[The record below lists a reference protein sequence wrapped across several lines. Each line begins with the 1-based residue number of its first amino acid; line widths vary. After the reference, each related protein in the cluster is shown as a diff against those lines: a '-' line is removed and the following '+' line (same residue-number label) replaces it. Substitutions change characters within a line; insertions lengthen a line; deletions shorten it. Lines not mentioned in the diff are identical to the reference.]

1 MPTYTLIFGSA
12 LVLLGLG
19 GFLATGARAPTA
31 LIPVFLGLPL
41 VVLAVVGL
49 KGSERA
55 RRHSMH
61 AAVLLALL
69 GFVGSAQGLIGL
81 TLLLAG
87 GDVKRP
93 AAAVMQS
100 AMALVCLVFIALGVR
115 SFLSALARRRRGTD

>member
-1 MPTYTLIFGSA
+1 MPRYALIFGSA

-19 GFLATGARAPTA
+19 GFLATGARAVTA
-31 LIPVFLGLPL
+31 LIPAFVGLPL
-41 VVLAVVGL
+41 VVLGVVGL
-49 KGSERA
+49 RGSERS

-69 GFVGSAQGLIGL
+69 GFAGAAPGLIGL
-81 TLLLAG
+81 TRLLGG

-100 AMALVCLVFIALGVR
+100 AMALVCLAFVALGVR
-115 SFLSALARRRRGTD
+115 SFLSARAQRRQSTD

>member
-1 MPTYTLIFGSA
+1 MPTSTVIFGSA

-19 GFLATGARAPTA
+19 GFLATGARAATA
-31 LIPVFLGLPL
+31 LIPLFLGVP
-41 VVLAVVGL
+41 VVILGGVAL

-69 GFVGSAQGLIGL
+69 GFLGSAPGLIGIAR
-81 TLLLAG
+81 LLGG

-93 AAAVMQS
+93 AAAVMQG
-100 AMALVCLVFIALGVR
+100 AMALICLVFIVLGVR
-115 SFLSALARRRRGTD
+115 SFLIARARRRRNTD

>member
-19 GFLATGARAPTA
+19 GFLATGARAVTA
-31 LIPVFLGLPL
+31 LIPVFLGLP
-41 VVLAVVGL
+41 VVILGVVAL

-69 GFVGSAQGLIGL
+69 GFVGSAPGLIGL
-81 TLLLAG
+81 IRLLGG

-100 AMALVCLVFIALGVR
+100 AMALVCLAFIAFGVR
-115 SFLSALARRRRGTD
+115 SFLSARARRRRSTD

>member
-19 GFLATGARAPTA
+19 GFLATGARAATA
-31 LIPVFLGLPL
+31 LIPSFLGLPL
-41 VVLAVVGL
+41 VILGVVAL
-49 KGSERA
+49 RGSERA

-81 TLLLAG
+81 ARLLSG

-93 AAAVMQS
+93 AAAVTQS
-100 AMALVCLVFIALGVR
+100 VMALVCLAFIALGVR
-115 SFLSALARRRRGTD
+115 SFLFARARRRRGTD